1 MMEWEWAAAAAG
13 QGEGMNERGWG
24 VGPGARSAT
33 GEKKIENAQRMN
45 EKSGWL
51 KVTLGQTPMGLT
63 PSLLPC
69 FRAGI
74 GGTCTFVYFLTLG
87 QAPVGLACCV
97 FSFTLGQTPVG
108 L

>member
-1 MMEWEWAAAAAG
+1 M
-13 QGEGMNERGWG
+13 RG
-24 VGPGARSAT
+24 VGGGAGSTKCDRR
-33 GEKKIENAQRMN
+33 KKIENAQRMN

-63 PSLLPC
+63 PSPLPC

-87 QAPVGLACCV
+87 QAPVRLACCV